1 MWMEYYAKLGD
12 LLYMNGLGGFFLFI
26 FFERERV
33 LTWHLLLII
42 ALYYQVKTPINFWC
56 KQGLNG
62 LGRSWF
68 YVGSF
73 VV

>member
-1 MWMEYYAKLGD
+1 MWMDYYAKLGD
-12 LLYMNGLGGFFLFI
+12 LLYINGLGGIFFF

-33 LTWHLLLII
+33 LTWHLLLMIV
-42 ALYYQVKTPINFWC
+42 LYYQAKTSIDFWY
-56 KQGLNG
+56 KHGLNG